1 MGFTIYLSLY
11 RLNCLNVFSSLFIRR
26 AGVLEFSLQGL
37 SGVHHISHSLSS
49 RSRDGSLQALHTSDE
64 CVRGLAMMGGEGK
77 EGCPVCHQLLVK
89 GGVFSGVG
97 TGDFKSS
104 FSLAEAHAV
113 YN

>member
-1 MGFTIYLSLY
+1 M
-11 RLNCLNVFSSLFIRR
+11 
-26 AGVLEFSLQGL
+26 
-37 SGVHHISHSLSS
+37 
-49 RSRDGSLQALHTSDE
+49 
-64 CVRGLAMMGGEGK
+64 RGLAMMGGEGR
-77 EGCPVCHQLLVK
+77 EGCPVCHRLLVK

>member
-1 MGFTIYLSLY
+1 MGFTIYLAL
-11 RLNCLNVFSSLFIRR
+11 
-26 AGVLEFSLQGL
+26 
-37 SGVHHISHSLSS
+37 SLSS
-49 RSRDGSLQALHTSDE
+49 RSRDGSLQALHTPDK
-64 CVRGLAMMGGEGK
+64 CVRGLAMMGGEGR

-89 GGVFSGVG
+89 GGLFSGVG